1 MTDNWIEDVQEGK
14 FGVISLKIR
23 KDIESD
29 CLMTLNQINHRHIDE
44 TMRGC
49 YKYAPVKLIVAQ
61 VLDQKKNI
69 GKKDIVYISGESS
82 DESSRDGATP
92 LRFSKLPKGDYLIL
106 YSVDWT
112 RLHPERKI
120 IVSFYS
126 SA

>member
-1 MTDNWIEDVQEGK
+1 MQEGK

-49 YKYAPVKLIVAQ
+49 YKYAPVKLIVTQ

-69 GKKDIVYISGESS
+69 GKKDIAYISGESS

-92 LRFSKLPKGDYLIL
+92 LRFS
-106 YSVDWT
+106 
-112 RLHPERKI
+112 
-120 IVSFYS
+120 
-126 SA
+126 